1 MCRTNSIWV
10 SRQDA
15 GKVAETRVW
24 SCWCGLCSARSLNID
39 KLSDIYYIEYNMI
52 LKYIEY
58 MYAPILPRWV
68 QRFRTPI
75 ALTFCFIVILL
86 AGEPLQNIISE
97 MMATCLLGTTICSH
111 ISRIFQLWYS
121 NWQWQILES
130 SPSSSPRWRGVEWA
144 LIGQAGCHSEWLSCH
159 YPECHLGTCVNI
171 LGSVLDFKGLPWCT
185 VWWSISSWRT
195 TCFDRVWC
203 ILISPRFSG

>member
-1 MCRTNSIWV
+1 
-10 SRQDA
+10 
-15 GKVAETRVW
+15 
-24 SCWCGLCSARSLNID
+24 
-39 KLSDIYYIEYNMI
+39 MI

-111 ISRIFQLWYS
+111 SRIFQLWYS
-121 NWQWQILES
+121 NWQWEILES
-130 SPSSSPRWRGVEWA
+130 SLNA
-144 LIGQAGCHSEWLSCH
+144 LRPGEEVWNGDWTSWVSFRMIE
-159 YPECHLGTCVNI
+159 
-171 LGSVLDFKGLPWCT
+171 LP
-185 VWWSISSWRT
+185 
-195 TCFDRVWC
+195 
-203 ILISPRFSG
+203 LP